1 MAAALAAAT
10 GIMSFVMSDRR
21 VEVGERFESLDKPL
35 GTYKK
40 SSRFTRS
47 EHASFVNF
55 RLLGD

>member
-21 VEVGERFESLDKPL
+21 VEVGERFESPDKPL

-40 SSRFTRS
+40 SSRFTRLV
-47 EHASFVNF
+47 HTGFVNPRF
-55 RLLGD
+55 LSD